1 MLKNFP
7 KWKTQGEKKRK
18 TYKKKKKKTTNPIK
32 VNGNI
37 NIHIDNYLKCKW
49 TKFSNQKTKFG

>member
-18 TYKKKKKKTTNPIK
+18 TYKKKKKPNK
-32 VNGNI
+32 G
-37 NIHIDNYLKCKW
+37 KW
-49 TKFSNQKTKFG
+49 